1 MNYGALSTE
10 DRAKAIKAIQDPN
23 SKVRF
28 LVTPQTGG
36 YGNAK
41 IMRKLKPWL
50 IDFAQDHSRA
60 APAGWVMN
68 YI

>member
-41 IMRKLKPWL
+41 IMRKLKPWSSTGYVRRSGTRVKVL
-50 IDFAQDHSRA
+50 
-60 APAGWVMN
+60 
-68 YI
+68 